1 MEFDYP
7 EHLNDSNLLI
17 ETFFFFLKLTMTIT
31 MTVAKTIIL
40 FLVKKFF
47 FIS

>member
-17 ETFFFFLKLTMTIT
+17 ETFFFFKLTMTIT

-40 FLVKKFF
+40 FLVKKKF